1 MEWTKIGCCD
11 GCGSTAK
18 YTMLLKYNK
27 LSLCENCLLELGK
40 SIIDIENK
48 DISNDDRWVKESNV
62 VKVVDKHTN
71 DDGTL
76 DDDISCV
83 LEEIK

>member
-1 MEWTKIGCCD
+1 MEWTKIDCCD

-27 LSLCENCLLELGK
+27 LSLCKNCLLELGK

-48 DISNDDRWVKESNV
+48 EISNDDR
-62 VKVVDKHTN
+62 
-71 DDGTL
+71 
-76 DDDISCV
+76 
-83 LEEIK
+83 